1 MKEADQRVMGSA
13 AVSLYRFNGVLKRR
27 LSAEHGANVV
37 RVHDVKATK
46 EALDMFYGI
55 FPNESRWSCLL

>member
-1 MKEADQRVMGSA
+1 MD
-13 AVSLYRFNGVLKRR
+13 R

-46 EALDMFYGI
+46 ETLDMFYGI
-55 FPNESRWSCLL
+55 FQH